1 MYLRTKRVRTM
12 EINDINNLPLLI
24 EISQL
29 LMTKGVEIVSRAGV
43 ELIKSIRDNELDSL
57 KKFQMVLEEAESDAI
72 TKIINNLLT
81 VLPSNDQEILNICA
95 SHIKSLDIIV
105 TASVNLKKTDMPQSL
120 RTKIDHFKEGCIN
133 DYNKE
138 HWEKLE
144 RLIYRIY
151 NS

>member
-1 MYLRTKRVRTM
+1 M
-12 EINDINNLPLLI
+12 EINDIKNLPLLI

-43 ELIKSIRDNELDSL
+43 ELVKSIRDNELDCSN
-57 KKFQMVLEEAESDAI
+57 KFQMVLKEAESDII

-95 SHIKSLDIIV
+95 NNIKSLDIIV

-133 DYNKE
+133 DNNKE

-144 RLIYRIY
+144 ELIYRIY